1 MVSGVTLRWRKSRLA
16 SPHLNTSSSYIEFDI
31 TQHMFS
37 AWSGSALNEGLA
49 YALLKEDAIKKRV
62 TILRSWAGSYP
73 INRRGTLAR
82 LGKRSV
88 CCYNLPSVT
97 NPTQP
102 TTRKRG
108 RPRLGDWRLE
118 ITLPATVKHELLR
131 REEATG
137 LYRSLGLFF
146 IRTSTLAYADHV
158 VFFKHQPAAIHID
171 LAFPDDPARRWHA

>member
-1 MVSGVTLRWRKSRLA
+1 
-16 SPHLNTSSSYIEFDI
+16 
-31 TQHMFS
+31 MFQARERFS
-37 AWSGSALNEGLA
+37 
-49 YALLKEDAIKKRV
+49 IKRGFG
-62 TILRSWAGSYP
+62 LRS
-73 INRRGTLAR
+73 TLAR

-137 LYRSLGLFF
+137 LYRSR
-146 IRTSTLAYADHV
+146 IA
-158 VFFKHQPAAIHID
+158 AAILTRELIGENASSGQQH
-171 LAFPDDPARRWHA
+171 

>member
-1 MVSGVTLRWRKSRLA
+1 MER
-16 SPHLNTSSSYIEFDI
+16 
-31 TQHMFS
+31 FS
-37 AWSGSALNEGLA
+37 IKRGFGLCSVKGGRNQKA
-49 YALLKEDAIKKRV
+49 CHDS
-62 TILRSWAGSYP
+62 TILAGSYP